1 MTIPGAPGT
10 VQVPDSVFITDGALE
25 TIEENAFAEAPL
37 ECCGLL
43 LGRFAPPER
52 LPAPPGPLRLVKG
65 ANPPVWTANGAD
77 EAIHS
82 AYYVIESDESDES
95 DEAVDSVDEVDSV
108 DAADAARAIEDEL
121 GLGGGGG
128 FSIPLP
134 DVLTIEEAVPT
145 RNASSEPTRYLV
157 EPEDHFRVLRHAR
170 SRGLDI
176 VGAYHSH
183 AITPP
188 VPSETDLAEAHP
200 HFLYVIASPDWDTG
214 EGCDIRAWW
223 LVDGNFQ
230 EVTIVPVA

>member
-1 MTIPGAPGT
+1 MSLPGTPGT
-10 VQVPDSVFITDGALE
+10 VMVPDSVFISEDALE

-43 LGRFAPPER
+43 LGRFAPPEPSPGP
-52 LPAPPGPLRLVKG
+52 PAPLRLVKG
-65 ANPPVWTANGAD
+65 ANPPVWTPNGDPD

-82 AYYVIESDESDES
+82 AYYVIESE
-95 DEAVDSVDEVDSV
+95 EA
-108 DAADAARAIEDEL
+108 AADPADVAAAAGALEEEL
-121 GLGGGGG
+121 GLVGGEGGGG

-134 DVLTIEEAVPT
+134 DVLTIEDAVPT
-145 RNASSEPTRYLV
+145 RNASKQPTRYLV
-157 EPEDHFRVLRHAR
+157 EPEDHFRILRDAR
-170 SRGLDI
+170 RRGLEI
-176 VGAYHSH
+176 VGAFHSH

-230 EVTIVPVA
+230 EVTIVTVP

>member
-1 MTIPGAPGT
+1 MTLPGAPGI
-10 VQVPDSVFITDGALE
+10 VQVPDSVFISDDALE

-43 LGRFAPPER
+43 LGRFAPPEPP
-52 LPAPPGPLRLVKG
+52 PASAEPLRLVKG
-65 ANPPVWTANGAD
+65 ANPT
-77 EAIHS
+77 EA
-82 AYYVIESDESDES
+82 E
-95 DEAVDSVDEVDSV
+95 EA
-108 DAADAARAIEDEL
+108 AAAIEAEL
-121 GLGGGGG
+121 GLVGEGGGEG

-145 RNASSEPTRYLV
+145 RNASTQPTRYLV
-157 EPEDHFRVLRHAR
+157 EPEDHFRVLRDAR

-183 AITPP
+183 VITPP

-214 EGCDIRAWW
+214 EGCAIRAWW

-230 EVTIVPVA
+230 EVTIVSVP